1 MQNLK
6 KLIRTDSWVI
16 PYLKTYKGLLALIVF
31 LGFMTVFSG
40 GALMFT
46 SGFLISRSAQRPE
59 NILMVYV
66 PIVLT
71 RAFGIGRPSFRYAE
85 RLVSHNWVLRIV
97 SKFRKRLFQL
107 VEANTKSIYAKTQT
121 GDMLNVLAND
131 LDKIEN
137 FYLRLVFPTIIGFVL
152 YLFITVGVGIFNPFV
167 GLYLLILIGMI
178 TVLAPLVTL
187 AVNGARDYQKKQLEA
202 NMYTRVTDAVMGLED
217 WILAGR
223 TAELIAQEKQHL
235 SDIWTLTR
243 RQKHFTWW
251 RTFLSELVI
260 GLAALLLLWFADV
273 RFGDTSFGVNWVA
286 AFALAIF
293 PMSDAFIS
301 IATGAEELPRY
312 QDSIERLNHY
322 STDAV
327 RVAEPVQ
334 QPTLTQYDIQINA
347 LSFAYEDDQNVLT
360 NISLAIPAQQKLAI
374 LGQSGAGKTTLLKLL
389 LGDEIPQAGSISIG
403 GVSPAA
409 LLANR
414 ARYLAVLDQHP
425 YLFASSVANNL
436 RLGNLQAT
444 DEELWTA
451 LRKVRLTHLVESLPE
466 GLNTP
471 MTEMGQRFSGG
482 EQQRFALARILLQ
495 DTPIVILDEPT
506 VGLDPITERAVLE
519 IIFEVLA
526 EKTVIWVTHHL
537 TGIELVDKIIFIENQ
552 TIMLSGTLAELMNS
566 SARFNGLLEMDH
578 GALIQE

>member
-251 RTFLSELVI
+251 RIFLSELVI

-327 RVAEPVQ
+327 QVADPVQ

-409 LLANR
+409 LLATR
-414 ARYLAVLDQHP
+414 AR
-425 YLFASSVANNL
+425 
-436 RLGNLQAT
+436 
-444 DEELWTA
+444 
-451 LRKVRLTHLVESLPE
+451 
-466 GLNTP
+466 
-471 MTEMGQRFSGG
+471 
-482 EQQRFALARILLQ
+482 
-495 DTPIVILDEPT
+495 
-506 VGLDPITERAVLE
+506 
-519 IIFEVLA
+519 
-526 EKTVIWVTHHL
+526 
-537 TGIELVDKIIFIENQ
+537 
-552 TIMLSGTLAELMNS
+552 
-566 SARFNGLLEMDH
+566 
-578 GALIQE
+578 